1 MEEALNIPIPY
12 GYEPPTEADVRTGK
26 NYVLKRESA
35 ARGLSSLI
43 DALLKDAAEKITTLC
58 YQYNVD
64 PKDFQISSKYNEK
77 LFEQIAQILDNLEEE
92 ILDLV
97 LDYSTRCTD
106 SEKRKG
112 ALLPWILL
120 LGKNNRNLKQTLEKR
135 LLAFS
140 RDIEAAIVV
149 ARLTKLDVTKAITS
163 IKSNLHT
170 IYNMP
175 GMTAAFA
182 NSSLFKAV
190 NIRNKGVKQGNVG
203 SSNSEANNIIRFAK
217 TTLQMAW
224 MRNKYLNYEE
234 KGAAGYIV
242 LRGSNYPCALC
253 DSRTGFHLIDDTES
267 FPPQHAHCVCYTVP
281 IFRTKSE

>member
-1 MEEALNIPIPY
+1 MEETLNILIPY

-26 NYVLKRESA
+26 NYVLRRESA

-43 DALLKDAAEKITTLC
+43 DALLKDAAEEITRLC

-64 PKDFQISSKYNEK
+64 PKDFRISSKYNEK

-92 ILDLV
+92 ILDLL
-97 LDYSTRCTD
+97 LDYSTRCTE

-140 RDIEAAIVV
+140 RDLEAAIVV
-149 ARLTKLDVTKAITS
+149 ARLTKLDVTKAITN
-163 IKSNLHT
+163 IKSNIHT

-190 NIRNKGVKQGNVG
+190 NIRNKGVKHGNVG

-224 MRNKYLNYEE
+224 MRNQLLNFKE
-234 KGAAGYIV
+234 KGAAGYYQ
-242 LRGSNYPCALC
+242 LRGSLFPCHIC
-253 DSRTGFHLIDDTES
+253 DSEVGFHTDIDEMLS
-267 FPPQHAHCVCYTVP
+267 KPFPHSHCMCFRIP
-281 IFRTKSE
+281 IYKSE

>member
-1 MEEALNIPIPY
+1 MEETLNILIPY

-26 NYVLKRESA
+26 NYVLRRESA

-77 LFEQIAQILDNLEEE
+77 LFEQIAQILDELEDE

-97 LDYSTRCTD
+97 LEYSTRCTE
-106 SEKRKG
+106 SKKRRG
-112 ALLPWILL
+112 TLLPWILL
-120 LGKNNRNLKQTLEKR
+120 LGKNNRNLKQTLETR
-135 LLAFS
+135 LRAFS

-149 ARLTKLDVTKAITS
+149 ARLTKLDVTKAVTS

-190 NIRNKGVKQGNVG
+190 NIRNKGVKHGNVG

-217 TTLQMAW
+217 TTVQMAW
-224 MRNKYLNYEE
+224 MQNQYLNYEE
-234 KGAAGYIV
+234 KGAAGFYV
-242 LRGSNYPCALC
+242 GRGSNYPCSLC
-253 DSRTGFHLIDDTES
+253 DSHVGWHPIEETEH
-267 FPPQHAHCVCYTVP
+267 FPLFHAHCQCWTIP
-281 IFRTKSE
+281 IFRIRQD